1 MLFRN
6 KAEFKS
12 VFEAYYNP
20 LCNFIKRLGNDNTLA
35 EDVVQDVFLHLWK
48 TRQQYNQ
55 DTDIKSLLFQ
65 ASKHKLFEYLRKDKA
80 YEKHL
85 QNFNGNQDLSADEDQ
100 LAESLLKLEKI
111 NQSLRHL
118 PTKCRLVF
126 EMHKFKG
133 LTYSEIAEI
142 NNISIKTVENHM
154 LKAIKILRTLLT
166 N

>member
-1 MLFRN
+1 MLFKN

-20 LCNFIKRLGNDNTLA
+20 LCNFIRRLGNDNTLA
-35 EDVVQDVFLHLWK
+35 EDVVQDVFMHLWK
-48 TRQQYNQ
+48 TRHQYTQ
-55 DTDIKSLLFQ
+55 DTDIKSLLFKS
-65 ASKHKLFEYLRKDKA
+65 SKNKLFEHFRKDKA

-85 QNFNGNQDLSADEDQ
+85 QNFNGTQDLSADEDQ

-118 PTKCRLVF
+118 PTKCRIVF

-133 LTYSEIAEI
+133 LTYSEIADI

-154 LKAIKILRTLLT
+154 LKAIKILRNLLA